1 MGLFI
6 AGFIGGLRT
15 IFGIAALA
23 LLIMPS
29 GLNDQGHLLFALM
42 IGAAVSGF
50 IITKFSNFKNII
62 AQPQDGPA
70 VLMSVF
76 ALVVLTQNPSQEL
89 IIEVILAAVAVASI
103 FTGMTFY
110 ALGYWKLG
118 RIVRFI
124 PYPVIGGFLA
134 GSGLLITLSALSV
147 LTNHKISLLHF
158 DLIFESFNR
167 EGSPLLLTGILITLL
182 LIKVPRQ
189 FKSKLVFPLILI
201 ICSLLLNLY
210 FMWEK
215 IPLEELQRTGWV
227 LTPKGNSG
235 GENSIYF
242 WFNIPMNAWLFILEN
257 ALTFIAITIVSIV
270 AFLLN
275 LSGLEVATNSEF
287 DFNKE
292 LKVAGIA
299 NMVGGA
305 LGGSVN
311 FPALSASLLGQQM
324 KVHSRWVGF
333 ITYGFIFLFLIIG
346 PGVLEYVPKPILGAL
361 LLCMGVSLL
370 DEWLIK
376 GYKRFSK
383 TDYLIILSIAI
394 VMSTLGYLPG
404 VGIGLLLCL
413 SLFVWSY
420 SQVEIITLELN
431 DVEFRSN
438 VDRLPVDIQILEQH
452 GDEIKYLKI
461 EGFLFFGSIYHVYE
475 RIQILINS
483 GTKIFILDMSKVKA
497 IDSSA
502 FSVIN
507 KIAQYCE
514 EKKCTV
520 LISRLKLS
528 LRDQINLIH
537 PSQSYL
543 NFFGDRDMC
552 IEAAENILIKN
563 YEVERGGS
571 PKFIWE
577 DIFKDTSDK
586 ESIEKFKSFLT
597 ERNCKKGEFLIRQG
611 DEGSEL
617 YIISSGK
624 FDVFIQAEEDV
635 HQLIRVR
642 SMMAGSIF
650 GESSLY
656 SDLKRTASVRAEE
669 DSTVF
674 VLTKTSM
681 AEMEKQ
687 FPRIANHLYRKMIG
701 IMSERLNS
709 LNRLISRLDP

>member
-1 MGLFI
+1 MGLII

-15 IFGIAALA
+15 VFGIAALA

-29 GLNDQGHLLFALM
+29 SLNDQGHLLFALM

-50 IITKFSNFKNII
+50 IITQFSDFKNII
-62 AQPQDGPA
+62 SQPQDGPA
-70 VLMSVF
+70 VLISVF
-76 ALVVLTQNPSQEL
+76 ALAALAKNPSEEL
-89 IIEVILAAVAVASI
+89 IIEVILAAVAIASI
-103 FTGMTFY
+103 FTGAIFY
-110 ALGYWKLG
+110 ALGHWKLG

-134 GSGLLITLSALSV
+134 GSGLLITLLALSV
-147 LTNHKISLLHF
+147 LSNHKISLLHF
-158 DLIFESFNR
+158 NIIFDSFNR
-167 EGSPLLLTGILITLL
+167 EGGPLLLTGIVIALL
-182 LIKVPRQ
+182 LMKVPQ
-189 FKSKLVFPLILI
+189 LFKSKLVFPLVLILS
-201 ICSLLLNLY
+201 SLLLNLY
-210 FMWEK
+210 FMWQQ
-215 IPLEELQRTGWV
+215 IPVQELQREGWL
-227 LTPKGNSG
+227 LTPKGNTG
-235 GENSIYF
+235 GGSSIYF
-242 WFNIPMNAWLFILEN
+242 WFNIPMNAWLFILDN
-257 ALTFIAITIVSIV
+257 ALTFVAITIVSIV

-299 NMVGGA
+299 NLVGGT

-333 ITYGFIFLFLIIG
+333 ITYGFILVFLIVG

-383 TDYLIILSIAI
+383 TDYLIILSITLI
-394 VMSTLGYLPG
+394 MSSLGYLPG

-413 SLFVWSY
+413 SFFVWSY

-438 VDRLPVDIQILEQH
+438 VYRLPVTTHLLEKH

-461 EGFLFFGSIYHVYE
+461 EGFLFFGSIYSVYE
-475 RIQILINS
+475 RIQFLINA

-514 EKKCTV
+514 EKSCTL
-520 LISRLKLS
+520 LISRLKPTLK
-528 LRDQINLIH
+528 DQIKQKNS
-537 PSQSYL
+537 SQLYL
-543 NFFGDRDMC
+543 NFFNDRDLC
-552 IEAAENILIKN
+552 IEAAENLLIEK
-563 YEVERGGS
+563 YQDSITSSHEL
-571 PKFIWE
+571 IWE
-577 DIFKDTSDK
+577 NIVQDFSNK
-586 ESIEKFKSFLT
+586 ESIVQFKSYFT
-597 ERNCKKGEFLIRQG
+597 EKTCKKGEFLIHQG

-617 YIISSGK
+617 YIISTGK
-624 FDVFIQAEEDV
+624 FDVFIQAKEDDN
-635 HQLIRVR
+635 QLIRVR
-642 SMMAGSIF
+642 SMTTGSIF
-650 GESSLY
+650 GESVLY

-669 DSTVF
+669 DSTIF
-674 VLTKTSM
+674 VLTKSRM
-681 AEMEKQ
+681 ADVEKE
-687 FPRIANHLYRKMIG
+687 FPRLANYLHRNIVG
-701 IMSERLNS
+701 TMSERLNS